1 MKKNK
6 TIAYALAA
14 TLLVGGTFAGTK
26 ALFSDEAKV
35 TGELSIS
42 TGDVDITTTGVE
54 NDWKIVRN
62 GDENNGPSKEVTFD
76 NLKVGDEITKQIT
89 VKNSGTLKAIV
100 DLEAN
105 SQAFKKLNLPKGI
118 EYSATF
124 AGEKIT
130 DEGYS
135 KKIMQPGETQTIELK
150 LNVNGVDNDKH
161 NAKGALNSD
170 KNETRVFDLKD
181 TYSLKAIQT
190 QQVDENTQGNNVKK
204 IVAPTK

>member
-54 NDWKIVRN
+54 KDWKIVRN

-118 EYSATF
+118 EYTATF
-124 AGEKIT
+124 RDKEGNELKEGAVMDSGSSAIVDFKIEVT
-130 DEGYS
+130 GGGKHNDKES
-135 KKIMQPGETQTIELK
+135 LNSETQEETIIN
-150 LNVNGVDNDKH
+150 LNDSYTLDAV
-161 NAKGALNSD
+161 
-170 KNETRVFDLKD
+170 
-181 TYSLKAIQT
+181 
-190 QQVDENTQGNNVKK
+190 QQNPKQFK
-204 IVAPTK
+204 